1 MKIFETITNVVL
13 MILLLS
19 AAVSRD
25 GKLFGYTEKDLQKEQ
40 KKTVEKI
47 VVNAPKK
54 ADLEEASFKN
64 VNLEKISDGI
74 WKIED
79 DKGDKVGSV
88 IASKQFCS
96 KIYGYAG
103 DIPMYIFISKE
114 NVIKYIKILKNSETR
129 GFLRNAIRKGVVKQW
144 IGKNISDIPTFQAD
158 VVTGATYSSTAINKS
173 VALSISKFSGKV
185 SEISSNRFFNL
196 KNIAALIILALGIFV
211 SFFKRKN
218 KNIRI
223 VQLSLNVI
231 VLGFWCGQFI
241 SMNAMLNLVQNGI
254 SGSSNMILLILI
266 AIALILP
273 LFKGHAKYY
282 CTWVCPYGSAQELV
296 GKITKKKF
304 QPSKKAMKY
313 LKYSKRVITLGLL
326 FAMWVGASTDIV
338 GYEPFSAFLFENAS
352 WIILT
357 IAILGL
363 VASIF
368 TPKFWCRFVCPTGQ
382 ILDWSQKLN

>member
-19 AAVSRD
+19 AAVSKD

-40 KKTVEKI
+40 KKAEEKI
-47 VVNAPKK
+47 VVTPPSEL
-54 ADLEEASFKN
+54 DLEEASFKD
-64 VNLEKISDGI
+64 VHLKRISDGI
-74 WKIED
+74 WKIEND
-79 DKGDKVGSV
+79 NNNKVGSV

-144 IGKNISDIPTFQAD
+144 IGKKISDIPTFQPDA
-158 VVTGATYSSTAINKS
+158 VTGATFSSNGINKS

-185 SEISSNRFFNL
+185 SEINSNRFFNL

-218 KNIRI
+218 KTIRTL
-223 VQLSLNVI
+223 QLSLNVI

-304 QPSKKAMKY
+304 QPSKKVMKY
-313 LKYSKRVITLGLL
+313 LKYSKRVMTIGLL
-326 FAMWVGASTDIV
+326 FAMWIGASTDIV

-352 WIILT
+352 WVILT

-363 VASIF
+363 IASIF